1 MPANALAADAAAE
14 QIAESFG
21 SLRPV
26 QFTAIRYPGIDA
38 VGHYYLRYALPREF
52 GDVSDEERL
61 RHGRVL
67 EQVLHL
73 SRWHRRTCHDVAWP
87 R

>member
-1 MPANALAADAAAE
+1 MP
-14 QIAESFG
+14 I
-21 SLRPV
+21 
-26 QFTAIRYPGIDA
+26 
-38 VGHYYLRYALPREF
+38 GHYYLRYAVPREF

-67 EQVLHL
+67 EQDYTYLDGIVG
-73 SRWHRRTCHDVAWP
+73 RAMDVAWP